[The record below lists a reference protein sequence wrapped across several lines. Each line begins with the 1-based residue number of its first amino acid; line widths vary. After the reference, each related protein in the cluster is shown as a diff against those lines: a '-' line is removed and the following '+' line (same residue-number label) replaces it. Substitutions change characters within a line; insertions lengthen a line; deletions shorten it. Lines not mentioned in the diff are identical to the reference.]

1 MTANQQTL
9 GFPPAPRKTRK
20 ARFLEQLNLIV
31 PWADLIALIAPYYPP
46 EGKRAWGGRPA
57 YPLEVMLRIH
67 LVQITSN
74 IGDLMMEEFLYDV
87 PLYRRFAL
95 LDGAAV
101 MPDET
106 TIMRFRHLLEKHN
119 LAERVFALVN
129 AQLEQHELLLRRG
142 TIVDA
147 TFLEASSSTK
157 NKEGQRDPEMHQAK
171 KGEDWHFGAK
181 VHNGVDAESGLVH
194 TVVITPANVHDVT
207 VAGQLLHGQEECV
220 LGDAGYQ
227 GVEKRPENA
236 GRQVTWLVAM
246 RPGKRRALDK
256 SRESGRLQE
265 KLEKLKARVRAK
277 VEHPF
282 RVLKV
287 QFGYAKARYRGLK
300 KNASRV
306 LMLTAL
312 ANLWKVRK
320 QLMQMA

>member
-1 MTANQQTL
+1 MTVNQQTL
-9 GFPPAPRKTRK
+9 GFPPAPRKSRK

-31 PWADLIALIAPYYPP
+31 PWADLIALIAPYSPP

-101 MPDET
+101 MPEET

-129 AQLEQHELLLRRG
+129 AQLEQRGLLLKRG
-142 TIVDA
+142 TITDSTIV
-147 TFLEASSSTK
+147 EASASTK

-171 KGEDWHFGAK
+171 KGEKWHFGAK

-265 KLEKLKARVRAK
+265 KLEKLKASVRAK

-306 LMLTAL
+306 LMLLAL

>member
-207 VAGQLLHGQEECV
+207 VAGQLLHGQEEYV

-227 GVEKRPENA
+227 GAEKRPENA
-236 GRQVTWLVAM
+236 GRQVTWLTAM

>member
-20 ARFLEQLNLIV
+20 AHFLEQLNLIV
-31 PWADLIALIAPYYPP
+31 PWAELIALIAPYYPP

-207 VAGQLLHGQEECV
+207 VAGQLLHGQEEYV

-227 GVEKRPENA
+227 GAEKRPENA
-236 GRQVTWLVAM
+236 GRQVTWLTAM

>member
-1 MTANQQTL
+1 
-9 GFPPAPRKTRK
+9 
-20 ARFLEQLNLIV
+20 
-31 PWADLIALIAPYYPP
+31 
-46 EGKRAWGGRPA
+46 
-57 YPLEVMLRIH
+57 
-67 LVQITSN
+67 
-74 IGDLMMEEFLYDV
+74 
-87 PLYRRFAL
+87 
-95 LDGAAV
+95 
-101 MPDET
+101 
-106 TIMRFRHLLEKHN
+106 
-119 LAERVFALVN
+119 
-129 AQLEQHELLLRRG
+129 
-142 TIVDA
+142 
-147 TFLEASSSTK
+147 
-157 NKEGQRDPEMHQAK
+157 MHQAK
-171 KGEDWHFGAK
+171 KGEDWHFGTK
-181 VHNGVDAESGLVH
+181 VHHGVDAESGLVH

-265 KLEKLKARVRAK
+265 KLEKLKASVRAK

-306 LMLTAL
+306 LMLLAL

>member
-1 MTANQQTL
+1 MTVNQQTL

-236 GRQVTWLVAM
+236 GRQVTWLTAM

>member
-194 TVVITPANVHDVT
+194 TVVITPANVHDVA
-207 VAGQLLHGQEECV
+207 VAGQLLHGQEEYV

-227 GVEKRPENA
+227 GAEKRPENA
-236 GRQVTWLVAM
+236 GRQVTWLTAM

>member
-20 ARFLEQLNLIV
+20 ARLLEQLNLIV
-31 PWADLIALIAPYYPP
+31 PWAELIALIAPYYPP

-194 TVVITPANVHDVT
+194 TVVITPANVHDVA

-265 KLEKLKARVRAK
+265 KLEKLKASVRAK

>member
-1 MTANQQTL
+1 MTVNQQTL
-9 GFPPAPRKTRK
+9 GFPPAPRKSRK

-101 MPDET
+101 MPEET

-129 AQLEQHELLLRRG
+129 AQLEQRGLLLKRG
-142 TIVDA
+142 TITDSTIV
-147 TFLEASSSTK
+147 EASASTK

-171 KGEDWHFGAK
+171 KGEKWHFGAK

-265 KLEKLKARVRAK
+265 KLEKLKASVRAK

-306 LMLTAL
+306 LMLLAL

>member
-31 PWADLIALIAPYYPP
+31 PWAELIALIAPYYPP

-171 KGEDWHFGAK
+171 KGEDIELWGDPECKRDVFYVKDCTQIVEKMLTG
-181 VHNGVDAESGLVH
+181 NGESGTYNIGNNMPV
-194 TVVITPANVHDVT
+194 TRMEQIQGIIDVFGRKDKPSRIIVNRDKPNSPNFCLDISKT
-207 VAGQLLHGQEECV
+207 IEQL
-220 LGDAGYQ
+220 GYEPKYDYISFLKDLKHEME
-227 GVEKRPENA
+227 VNRF
-236 GRQVTWLVAM
+236 
-246 RPGKRRALDK
+246 
-256 SRESGRLQE
+256 E
-265 KLEKLKARVRAK
+265 KLWGKESDYT
-277 VEHPF
+277 
-282 RVLKV
+282 
-287 QFGYAKARYRGLK
+287 QGLE
-300 KNASRV
+300 
-306 LMLTAL
+306 
-312 ANLWKVRK
+312 
-320 QLMQMA
+320 

>member
-20 ARFLEQLNLIV
+20 AHFLEQLNLIV
-31 PWADLIALIAPYYPP
+31 PWAELIALIAPYYPP
-46 EGKRAWGGRPA
+46 EGKRVWGGRPA

-101 MPDET
+101 MPEET

-129 AQLEQHELLLRRG
+129 AQLEQRGLLLKRG
-142 TIVDA
+142 TITDSTIV
-147 TFLEASSSTK
+147 EAPASTK

-171 KGEDWHFGAK
+171 KGEKWHFGAK

-265 KLEKLKARVRAK
+265 KLEKLKASVRAK

-306 LMLTAL
+306 LMLLAL